1 MHIVQVNTADKAG
14 GAESVAWQLFHAYR
28 RGGHRSS
35 LIVGWKRSDD
45 PDVVELVHDE
55 YRDTWSRCCSAAA
68 ARFGSALGPMPGI
81 RHLQTAL
88 RLIVGQPRRCYH
100 RQLGREDFDFPGT
113 HCLGSALKQRP
124 DILHCHNLHG
134 GWLKDGGYFDLAALP
149 TLSRRFP
156 VVVTLHDAWLLSGHC
171 AHSFECERW
180 KTGCGDCPDLSI
192 YPAVKRDA
200 TAYNWRRKQAIFER
214 SRLFVATPSRWLM
227 DKVDGSMLKPGC
239 IEQRVI
245 PNGVDLAIFA
255 PADKHRARLQ
265 LGLPREAKILV
276 FAANGV
282 KQNLWKDYKT
292 MRAALARVAA
302 LMKDRPVLFVGLGD
316 GAAEEDVGSVRI
328 RFVPYE
334 HDPSAVARYYQA
346 ADVYIHAARAETF
359 PNTVIE
365 AVACGIPVVATAV
378 GGIPE
383 QVIDGRTGFLVPAG
397 DAEAMARQI
406 VRLLEQESVRRLM
419 AMEAEGL
426 ARERFDLRQQVRAY
440 LDWYD
445 SILLRA
451 PGTAALQHAN

>member
-28 RGGHRSS
+28 RNGHRSC
-35 LIVGWKRSDD
+35 LIVGWKRSAD
-45 PDVVELVHDE
+45 PDVVELTHDQF
-55 YRDTWSRCCSAAA
+55 RGHWSRRCSAAA
-68 ARFGSALGPMPGI
+68 DHLASALGSLRGI
-81 RHLQTAL
+81 SRLQTAL
-88 RLIVGQPRRCYH
+88 RMVVGQPRRWYE

-113 HCLGSALKQRP
+113 RHFASTLNSAP
-124 DILHCHNLHG
+124 DIVHCHNLHG
-134 GWLKDGGYFDLAALP
+134 GGLKDGGYFDLAALP
-149 TLSRRFP
+149 TLTRMFP

-171 AHSFECERW
+171 AHSFECDRW
-180 KTGCGDCPDLSI
+180 KIGCGNCPDLTI

-200 TAYNWRRKQAIFER
+200 TAYNWQRKQGLFAK
-214 SRLFVATPSRWLM
+214 SRFFVATPSRWLM
-227 DKVDGSMLKPGC
+227 DKVDRSMLKPAC

-245 PNGVDLAIFA
+245 PNGVDLTIFR
-255 PADKHRARLQ
+255 PADKQQARSR
-265 LGLPREAKILV
+265 LGLPHDASILL

-282 KQNLWKDYKT
+282 KQNLWKDYRT

-316 GAAEEDVGSVRI
+316 GEAGEAVGSVRI
-328 RFVPYE
+328 QFVPYE

-346 ADVYIHAARAETF
+346 ADLYIHAARAETF

-365 AVACGIPVVATAV
+365 AAACGAPVVATAV

-383 QVIDGRTGFLVPAG
+383 QVIDGRTGFLVASG
-397 DAEAMARQI
+397 DAEGMARQI

-419 AMEAEGL
+419 ASEAERV
-426 ARERFDLRQQVRAY
+426 ARERFDINDQVRTY

-451 PGTAALQHAN
+451 PSAAALHHAN